1 MHRLIPLI
9 LALGACSSGPNLP
22 EGWEDAELLND
33 FTQSEC
39 GGEPGTATEE
49 FNAFKAPPSLE
60 ITWTNTAF
68 RCEQPVEGYLRR
80 LGVTHE
86 LLVQPVD
93 MEPDTVARDV
103 DLHKTLH

>member
-39 GGEPGTATEE
+39 GGEPGTAV
-49 FNAFKAPPSLE
+49 
-60 ITWTNTAF
+60 
-68 RCEQPVEGYLRR
+68 R
-80 LGVTHE
+80 GVYGFT
-86 LLVQPVD
+86 PI
-93 MEPDTVARDV
+93 
-103 DLHKTLH
+103 